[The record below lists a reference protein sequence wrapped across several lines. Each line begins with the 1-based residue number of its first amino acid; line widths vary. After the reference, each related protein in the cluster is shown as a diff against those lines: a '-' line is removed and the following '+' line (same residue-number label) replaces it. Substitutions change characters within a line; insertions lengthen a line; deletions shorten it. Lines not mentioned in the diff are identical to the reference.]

1 MDMGENNYWH
11 NSIQSVGTDVSF
23 TDLLNMVAKDAEMSK
38 FPVDRSSQLNEEMVL
53 GGGEDILIEKSISD
67 IETRSGAYMEDGICD
82 GNVNFSMETSMQPEA
97 DFTRRLALHL
107 SLANLLAEDGGAVD
121 VTSHAREFHGG
132 LIEESMRKYCEDKQT
147 VMFEPELGM
156 EFSSTEEAFQFYNMY
171 SWVSGFS
178 IRLGDNYTTK
188 SKQRTM
194 QEYLCQRQGNGDET
208 KNSTTRCGCK
218 AMMRVATNE
227 SCKWY
232 VKKFIAEHNHDMVES
247 CGEKKHLASHRQI
260 DRHTKEMIR
269 HLRENNVSLTRVN
282 LVMGSLFGSMDKVPF
297 SKKTLRT
304 VCSNIAKEALVD
316 DVQKTLQSFREKIS
330 RDPRFVFTAELDE
343 DNRLNS
349 LMWTSGRSRSLY
361 QHFGDVI
368 TFDTTY
374 ETNIYKMPFGMFVG
388 VNNHFQSVIFAGVL
402 LTNETAANFKWA
414 FEEFVAMMGGKAP
427 QTILTDQSLA
437 MTIAIKENLVNTNHR
452 WCKWH
457 ILRKAQ
463 EALGHVH
470 KLHSTFSDEFNKV
483 VNHMLTPEEFE
494 AGWEFLTKKYDL
506 AGNPFMTRAFEV
518 RDKWAKPYFNDIF
531 CARMSSTQRSESANH
546 VLKVYVPCKSSINM
560 FVKQYTKLID
570 DREKAD
576 DEAEKNKS
584 QKTSKTMFGYPIEK
598 HASKLYTPAV
608 FKLFKAELRKTT
620 SYVVVANSGGI
631 CYEVMHVDYE
641 NRDAWSRVNF
651 TITYDPQTGLYKC
664 QCRLYEHFGI
674 ICCHIMLVMTQSG
687 VMQIPECHIM
697 KRWTVYARAGSC
709 GKAGKSYAV
718 QDDEASRTLRHKNL
732 YMQVLDLVSA
742 GEYDETTSDLAI
754 KYVEVAKKK
763 IEEYK
768 MTISRTCQVGYNLR
782 TANNDDQPVNMEG
795 TGETGDTSS
804 CGLQL
809 FDRAQ
814 NCGIEVSSI
823 KAPIVKLKMGR
834 PTNKRYLTR
843 FDSNIRRNKGG
854 VNWKKKVSA
863 PGGRTGVHQTRFCSC
878 CKSPDHDIRT
888 CPSKP
893 DYNVQPRKKGKQST
907 TDYFKF

>member
-227 SCKWY
+227 SCK
-232 VKKFIAEHNHDMVES
+232 
-247 CGEKKHLASHRQI
+247 C
-260 DRHTKEMIR
+260 
-269 HLRENNVSLTRVN
+269 
-282 LVMGSLFGSMDKVPF
+282 
-297 SKKTLRT
+297 KKTLRT

>member
-1 MDMGENNYWH
+1 MDLGEAMNNYCH

-23 TDLLNMVAKDAEMSK
+23 TDLLNMVARDAEMSK

-67 IETRSGAYMEDGICD
+67 IETRSGANMEDGIWD

-97 DFTRRLALHL
+97 DFTRRELKFGSQLPDESIGTSCFVDSSVNCA
-107 SLANLLAEDGGAVD
+107 SSYCSDTISNASVSRTFSNFQLAEDGGAVD

-227 SCKWY
+227 S
-232 VKKFIAEHNHDMVES
+232 S
-247 CGEKKHLASHRQI
+247 
-260 DRHTKEMIR
+260 
-269 HLRENNVSLTRVN
+269 
-282 LVMGSLFGSMDKVPF
+282 
-297 SKKTLRT
+297 
-304 VCSNIAKEALVD
+304 
-316 DVQKTLQSFREKIS
+316 
-330 RDPRFVFTAELDE
+330 
-343 DNRLNS
+343 
-349 LMWTSGRSRSLY
+349 
-361 QHFGDVI
+361 
-368 TFDTTY
+368 
-374 ETNIYKMPFGMFVG
+374 
-388 VNNHFQSVIFAGVL
+388 
-402 LTNETAANFKWA
+402 NFKWA

-483 VNHMLTPEEFE
+483 VDHMLTPEEFE
-494 AGWEFLTKKYDL
+494 AGWEFLTKKYDV

-641 NRDAWSRVNF
+641 NRDAWSRVYF

-718 QDDEASRTLRHKNL
+718 LDDEASRTLRHKNL

-854 VNWKKKVSA
+854 VNGKKKVSA

>member
-97 DFTRRLALHL
+97 DFTRRELKFGSQLPDESIGTSCFVDSSVKCA
-107 SLANLLAEDGGAVD
+107 SSYCSDAISNASVSRTFSNFQLAEDGGAVD

-227 SCKWY
+227 SCKW
-232 VKKFIAEHNHDMVES
+232 
-247 CGEKKHLASHRQI
+247 
-260 DRHTKEMIR
+260 
-269 HLRENNVSLTRVN
+269 
-282 LVMGSLFGSMDKVPF
+282 
-297 SKKTLRT
+297 
-304 VCSNIAKEALVD
+304 
-316 DVQKTLQSFREKIS
+316 
-330 RDPRFVFTAELDE
+330 
-343 DNRLNS
+343 
-349 LMWTSGRSRSLY
+349 SLY

>member
-227 SCKWY
+227 SCKW
-232 VKKFIAEHNHDMVES
+232 
-247 CGEKKHLASHRQI
+247 
-260 DRHTKEMIR
+260 
-269 HLRENNVSLTRVN
+269 
-282 LVMGSLFGSMDKVPF
+282 
-297 SKKTLRT
+297 
-304 VCSNIAKEALVD
+304 
-316 DVQKTLQSFREKIS
+316 
-330 RDPRFVFTAELDE
+330 
-343 DNRLNS
+343 
-349 LMWTSGRSRSLY
+349 SLY

>member
-1 MDMGENNYWH
+1 MDLGEAMNNYCH

-23 TDLLNMVAKDAEMSK
+23 TDLLNMVARDAEMSK

-67 IETRSGAYMEDGICD
+67 IETRSGANMEDGIWD

-97 DFTRRLALHL
+97 DFTRRELKFGSQLPDESIGTSCFVDSSVNCA
-107 SLANLLAEDGGAVD
+107 SSYCSDTISNASVSRTFSNFQLAEDGGAVD

-227 SCKWY
+227 SCKW
-232 VKKFIAEHNHDMVES
+232 
-247 CGEKKHLASHRQI
+247 
-260 DRHTKEMIR
+260 
-269 HLRENNVSLTRVN
+269 
-282 LVMGSLFGSMDKVPF
+282 
-297 SKKTLRT
+297 
-304 VCSNIAKEALVD
+304 
-316 DVQKTLQSFREKIS
+316 
-330 RDPRFVFTAELDE
+330 
-343 DNRLNS
+343 
-349 LMWTSGRSRSLY
+349 SLY

-483 VNHMLTPEEFE
+483 VDHMLTPEEFE
-494 AGWEFLTKKYDL
+494 AGWEFLTKKYDV

-641 NRDAWSRVNF
+641 NRDAWSRVYF

-718 QDDEASRTLRHKNL
+718 LDDEASRTLRHKNL

-854 VNWKKKVSA
+854 VNGKKKVSA